1 MIIRFQYM
9 QSTVEEPRVKALLKV
24 TNKSVTE
31 QNVLEYLM
39 IRYPERHNIEIIEI
53 IEIIKY

>member
-39 IRYPERHNIEIIEI
+39 IRYPERHNIEIT
-53 IEIIKY
+53 EIIKY